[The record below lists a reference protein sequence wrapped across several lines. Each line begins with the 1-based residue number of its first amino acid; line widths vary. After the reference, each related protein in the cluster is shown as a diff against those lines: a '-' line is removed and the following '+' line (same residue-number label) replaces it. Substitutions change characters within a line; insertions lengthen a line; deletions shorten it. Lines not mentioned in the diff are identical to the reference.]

1 MESFFRWVSSHVLTV
16 LLILGVIYA
25 VAFVLT
31 HRKSLFYKE

>member
-1 MESFFRWVSSHVLTV
+1 MESFVRWVSSHVLTV

-31 HRKSLFYKE
+31 HRKALFYKE